1 MCAWLL
7 AAVVLLVAA
16 RPAAAAAPELVRI
29 GDFTQPVHVA
39 SPPNDARVFV
49 VEQDGLVRIAGG
61 GVFLDV
67 TGRTDAG
74 GERGLL
80 SIAFSPDYAT
90 SGRVYAYLTT
100 TGTPYEM
107 QVLEFRRSATDASRA
122 DPASVRTVWRLAHPL
137 STSNHNGG
145 QLQFGPDGNL
155 YVSVGDGAADRFA
168 AQDLDSELGKIL
180 RIDPRTGAGVAG
192 NVRGRVWA
200 SGLRN
205 PWRFSFDRA
214 TGDLLIG
221 DVGDNEREEVDWA
234 RAPQRGAGA
243 DYGWPCFEGGQPGPE
258 TGCSGPFTAPAFDRD
273 HPQFC
278 AIVGG
283 YVVRDPGLPT
293 LMGRYLYGDQCLG
306 ALRSVALPDTGDH
319 AEPLA
324 IGRVTSLG
332 EDACGRLYA
341 ASHAGPVYRIQDGA
355 PAPCS
360 FPPPAGPPMP
370 GADAAAPRLRVK
382 LLRTAVKRRR
392 LRLAVRCDEVCRIV
406 VAARLRGV
414 RRLKPRSFDLRAD
427 KRRVVVVKF
436 GRRTARRFRR
446 ALRRRGHVRLA
457 VTVRATDAAG
467 NRAVVRRRG
476 RVRRR

>member
-1 MCAWLL
+1 MRAWLVAAAVLL
-7 AAVVLLVAA
+7 AAAA
-16 RPAAAAAPELVRI
+16 PAAAAPDLVEI
-29 GDFTQPVHVA
+29 GDFTRPVHVA
-39 SPPNDARVFV
+39 SPPNDTRVFV

-67 TGRTDAG
+67 TDRTDG
-74 GERGLL
+74 DGERGLL
-80 SIAFSPDYAT
+80 SLAFSPDYAT
-90 SGRVYAYLTT
+90 SGRFYVYLTT
-100 TGTPYEM
+100 TGSPYEM
-107 QVLEFRRSATDASRA
+107 QVLEFRRSATNANRA
-122 DPASVRTVWRLAHPL
+122 DPATARTVWRLAHPPGPAF
-137 STSNHNGG
+137 HNGG
-145 QLQFGPDGNL
+145 QLQFGPDRRL

-180 RIDPRTGAGVAG
+180 RIDPQTGAGVAG
-192 NVRGRVWA
+192 NLRGRVWA

-221 DVGDNEREEVDWA
+221 DVGDSAREEVDWA

-243 DYGWPCFEGGQPGPE
+243 DFGWPCFEGGQPGPE
-258 TGCSGPFTAPAFDRD
+258 TGCTGPFTAPAFDRD

-293 LMGRYLYGDQCLG
+293 LTGRYLYGDQCLG
-306 ALRSVALPDTGDH
+306 ALRSVALPDAGDR

-324 IGRVTSLG
+324 IVQVTSLG

-341 ASHAGPVYRIQDGA
+341 ASYAGPVYRIEDGA
-355 PAPCS
+355 PTPCS
-360 FPPPAGPPMP
+360 FPPPAGPPVP

-382 LLRTAVKRRR
+382 LLRPAVKRRR
-392 LRLAVRCDEVCRIV
+392 LRLAVRCDEACRIS
-406 VAARLRGV
+406 VAARLRAV
-414 RRLKPRSFDLRAD
+414 RRLKARSFDLTAGR
-427 KRRVVVVKF
+427 RRVVAVKL

-446 ALRRRGHVRLA
+446 ALRRRGHVRLV

-467 NRAVVRRRG
+467 NRAVVKRRG